1 MGADHTLCMVC
12 MVCTHHP
19 NHTFVTVTT
28 PCRWHVNRKRGR
40 REGKKRERRGSLLLP
55 SITHPAGTH
64 HPSSPLL
71 PLFPPSH
78 LSSTPTT
85 HTHTIT
91 STDLAYNHHYIT
103 APPTQPA
110 SPHTHTHTHTNPK
123 PHPMHVPVH
132 RGNAAAAAAPHY
144 SCSSP
149 SSPAAHVLL
158 HLHVTP
164 VNTSSKWYMC
174 E

>member
-1 MGADHTLCMVC
+1 MCADHTLCMVC

-19 NHTFVTVTT
+19 NYTLTVTT
-28 PCRWHVNRKRGR
+28 PCRWHVDRQRGR

-71 PLFPPSH
+71 PSLPPSLS

-85 HTHTIT
+85 HILTPSPPLIWLTIT
-91 STDLAYNHHYIT
+91 STSLHLSLN
-103 APPTQPA
+103 PPLLSHTRIPNLPQCMCQCTEETQQQQQQQ
-110 SPHTHTHTHTNPK
+110 
-123 PHPMHVPVH
+123 
-132 RGNAAAAAAPHY
+132 PHY

-149 SSPAAHVLL
+149 PPAAHVLL
-158 HLHVTP
+158 HLHATP
-164 VNTSSKWYMC
+164 AHTSSKLCMC